1 MQLWQWLV
9 LAVPAIVLVVSLV
22 MIVRIL
28 MRASQSRG
36 AEAAYAA
43 PGHSERETERA
54 EPPVVEHETVAADT
68 RPTADSVFARPDH
81 DDEPVAGHRLEGE
94 DAIVEGSGARP
105 RNAAD

>member
-43 PGHSERETERA
+43 PTRSAQATERA
-54 EPPVVEHETVAADT
+54 EQPAPEHETAPADAGST
-68 RPTADSVFARPDH
+68 SESVFARPDH
-81 DDEPVAGHRLEGE
+81 DDEPVAGRHLADE
-94 DAIVEGSGARP
+94 DAVVEGSGARP